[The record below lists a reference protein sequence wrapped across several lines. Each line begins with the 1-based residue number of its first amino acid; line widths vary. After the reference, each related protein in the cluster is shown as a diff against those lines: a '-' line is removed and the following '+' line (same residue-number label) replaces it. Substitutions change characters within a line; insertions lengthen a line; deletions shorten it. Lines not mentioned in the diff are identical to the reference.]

1 MRKWRVCSLRKSNV
15 ITTVGIISAGLILGY
30 LLSDKENRNRPKN
43 RFNDYKKIV
52 LRKSDYEQYSTLE
65 EAGIPDQLDRTD
77 PAQIEN
83 SKMVS
88 EGSQY
93 GVHYYNLFQEDENRN
108 IKH

>member
-1 MRKWRVCSLRKSNV
+1 MRKSNV

-30 LLSDKENRNRPKN
+30 LLSDKENRNRLKN
-43 RFNDYKKIV
+43 RFNDYKRIV
-52 LRKSDYEQYSTLE
+52 LRKSDYEHYSTLE